1 MDTLEA
7 LPMAQCGWGEGH
19 ARSSG
24 SRSGEARW
32 EELWMLSEEWSSRGH
47 GLDGALTSAEWS
59 TLPLNSMCVPCPKA
73 VVALGSA
80 LLPRLWDQEF
90 PPIRIFLANGLI
102 DLAGPGLPWTGPLLT
117 ASCRNGGTV
126 GKLHHPESGHASVPP
141 ASTRQPLPGFS
152 LCA

>member
-1 MDTLEA
+1 M
-7 LPMAQCGWGEGH
+7 PGVV
-19 ARSSG
+19 ARG
-24 SRSGEARW
+24 LGEARW

-59 TLPLNSMCVPCPKA
+59 TLPLNSRCVPRPKA

-80 LLPRLWDQEF
+80 LLPHLWDQEF

-126 GKLHHPESGHASVPP
+126 GKVRRNGGTVGKVHHPENGHASVPP